1 VPTEL
6 SNSEPPPSKEL
17 RRSRAPIT
25 GSPDHRIT
33 QSAPSASPRLR
44 GEIPQYYTALLARYG
59 PQNWWPARSRYE
71 VIVGAYLT
79 QNTNWSNVEKAMA
92 NLRRAR
98 RLSVSAMRKLPLD
111 ELEQLVRPSGYF
123 RQKARNLKTFISFL
137 DRQYSGSLSRMF
149 AQPTEKLR
157 AELLELTGVGP
168 ETADSILLYA
178 GNHPVFVVDAYTCRV
193 LLRHGIIGEKT
204 GYEEI
209 RAMIE
214 HAISSAEAGSL
225 VVKDSGSDPRHPV
238 SRMSGSARSALAQ
251 HYNELHAL
259 IVRVGNHYCRA
270 KPICEGC
277 PLQTFL
283 KTLHGATAQ
292 GAPESY

>member
-1 VPTEL
+1 MHRTSV
-6 SNSEPPPSKEL
+6 
-17 RRSRAPIT
+17 PIT
-25 GSPDHRIT
+25 RSPDLLIIRSAA
-33 QSAPSASPRLR
+33 SAPPRLD
-44 GEIPQYYTALLARYG
+44 GEIPQFYTALLARYG
-59 PQNWWPARSRYE
+59 PQNWWPARSRFE

-79 QNTNWSNVEKAMA
+79 QNTNWSNVEKALL

-98 RLSVSAMRKLPLD
+98 RLSLFAMRESSIVKL
-111 ELEQLVRPSGYF
+111 EALVRPSGYF

-137 DRQYSGSLSRMF
+137 DHQYSGSLTRMF
-149 AQPTEKLR
+149 AEPTTKLR
-157 AELLELTGVGP
+157 TELLELNGVGP

-178 GNHPVFVVDAYTCRV
+178 GNHPVFVVDAYTRRV

-204 GYEEI
+204 SYEEI

-214 HAISSAEAGSL
+214 HAISSSEAESL
-225 VVKDSGSDPRHPV
+225 IVKNAASDPRHPV
-238 SRMSGSARSALAQ
+238 SRMSRSARGALAQ

-259 IVRVGNHYCRA
+259 IVRTGNHYCRT

-277 PLQTFL
+277 PLQLFL
-283 KTLHGATAQ
+283 KTLNSATAQ

>member
-1 VPTEL
+1 VAIQLP
-6 SNSEPPPSKEL
+6 NYQ
-17 RRSRAPIT
+17 
-25 GSPDHRIT
+25 IT
-33 QSAPSASPRLR
+33 QLPNSSAPPRLR
-44 GEIPQYYTALLARYG
+44 GEIPQYYTALLSRYG
-59 PQNWWPARSRYE
+59 PQNWWPAHSRFE

-79 QNTNWSNVEKAMA
+79 QNTNWSNVEKALL

-98 RLSVSAMRKLPLD
+98 CLNINAMRELPLD
-111 ELEQLVRPSGYF
+111 ELETLVRPSGYF
-123 RQKARNLKTFISFL
+123 RQKARNLKTFIAFL

-149 AQPTEKLR
+149 AQPTAKLR
-157 AELLELTGVGP
+157 AELLALNGVGP

-178 GNHPVFVVDAYTCRV
+178 GNHPVFVADAYTRRV

-204 GYEEI
+204 SYEEI

-214 HAISSAEAGSL
+214 LAISSSEAGSL
-225 VVKDSGSDPRHPV
+225 IVKNAFSDPRHPV
-238 SRMSGSARSALAQ
+238 SRMSSSARSELAQ

-277 PLQTFL
+277 PLQLFL
-283 KTLHGATAQ
+283 KTTHGATAQ